1 MSECAGAVRRSRY
14 LCFMKLFLRLF
25 PCVLLLALSSC
36 RTCPIETCHVRKVHL
51 HSGTKYRG
59 QPLFKKQNPAIGEK
73 IKTYN
78 PKSGTHSTDKSKPLK

>member
-1 MSECAGAVRRSRY
+1 
-14 LCFMKLFLRLF
+14 MKLLFRLL
-25 PCVLLLALSSC
+25 PCLLLVAVAGC

-51 HSGTKYRG
+51 HSGNKYRG

-78 PKSGTHSTDKSKPLK
+78 PKSGTHTNDKSKPLK